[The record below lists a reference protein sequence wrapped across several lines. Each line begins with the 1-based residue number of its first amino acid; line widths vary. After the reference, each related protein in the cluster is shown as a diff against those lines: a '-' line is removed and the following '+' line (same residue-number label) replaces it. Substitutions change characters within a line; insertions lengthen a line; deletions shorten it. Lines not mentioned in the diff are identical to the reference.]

1 MLEQIFKDGIENTL
15 NSKFNLNPF
24 IFNNFIQ
31 KNKNELLKLIDNEE
45 LLNDLIKVINFLK
58 KEKKLALLIIYLD
71 LFCSKFPDNYDAIL
85 LLAKSSLM
93 LGMFDAAENTLQKI
107 PAKLYTTEH
116 LKILSNL
123 YFKQSNFEKC
133 IKIIEN
139 IRKQSGLDEVNVLMK
154 LDCLLRLRRFK
165 DIENE
170 ITNLSKVNIDES
182 TKK

>member
-45 LLNDLIKVINFLK
+45 LLNDLIKIINFLK
-58 KEKKLALLIIYLD
+58 KKKLALLIIYLD

-93 LGMFDAAENTLQKI
+93 LGTLDAAENTFKKFQQNFI
-107 PAKLYTTEH
+107 Q
-116 LKILSNL
+116 LS
-123 YFKQSNFEKC
+123 
-133 IKIIEN
+133 I
-139 IRKQSGLDEVNVLMK
+139 
-154 LDCLLRLRRFK
+154 
-165 DIENE
+165 
-170 ITNLSKVNIDES
+170 
-182 TKK
+182 